1 MTAVHI
7 FSFIMEAK
15 TRTDGALQA
24 ARLNRPTRVSPP
36 RRASPA
42 S

>member
-7 FSFIMEAK
+7 FSFIMKAK
-15 TRTDGALQA
+15 TVTDGALQA
-24 ARLNRPTRVSPP
+24 AHLNRPTGVSPP
-36 RRASPA
+36 RGASPV